1 MIKER
6 VYVTSGPNWSEALQP
21 VGPEP
26 GAGQWCKKLLEH
38 CQCCYFLVVQVSFGS
53 LFSISGQAGKT
64 GQNVQGEN
72 LVEKPAG
79 ALVR

>member
-1 MIKER
+1 M
-6 VYVTSGPNWSEALQP
+6 LLP
-21 VGPEP
+21 VQTGLRHFTLWVRSLGLDN
-26 GAGQWCKKLLEH
+26 GAKTFLNIVNVVISLLSK
-38 CQCCYFLVVQVSFGS
+38 YFGS